1 MQMQLLNIRRMFV
14 MALVQEYSVTV

>member
-1 MQMQLLNIRRMFV
+1 MQLLNIRRMFV